1 MFSSKR
7 DGQAN
12 DYRFE
17 DNFKFLFHARKVCYK
32 SFSGVSPDP
41 QSNLWTTPKTGFVR
55 DEMNKHYEL
64 NRGVRRLLTRYGLHK
79 FHWSWWG
86 WFNFSCTKRERT
98 NDWARRT
105 RGFVME
111 RECKKYFFQDV
122 RKKWKF
128 WHQCSTI
135 FNSCVVKASYRV
147 QRWTGQ
153 FCDHVIKHRLELY
166 KSISRQ
172 HTFYR
177 NWSLWDRGLIYCIY
191 YWKEESARK
200 RVLAFPFACRQ
211 IDQICDS
218 SRGGWFLFMWVSI
231 SHYNLFDNLP

>member
-17 DNFKFLFHARKVCYK
+17 DNFKFLFHAHKVCYK
-32 SFSGVSPDP
+32 SFSFEGSRRTPK
-41 QSNLWTTPKTGFVR
+41 SNLWTTPKMGFVR

-64 NRGVRRLLTRYGLHK
+64 NRGVRRLLTRCGLHK

-98 NDWARRT
+98 NDWATRT

-111 RECKKYFFQDV
+111 RECKSIFSECA
-122 RKKWKF
+122 KKSKL

-135 FNSCVVKASYRV
+135 FNSCVVKAS
-147 QRWTGQ
+147 
-153 FCDHVIKHRLELY
+153 
-166 KSISRQ
+166 
-172 HTFYR
+172 
-177 NWSLWDRGLIYCIY
+177 
-191 YWKEESARK
+191 
-200 RVLAFPFACRQ
+200 
-211 IDQICDS
+211 
-218 SRGGWFLFMWVSI
+218 
-231 SHYNLFDNLP
+231 